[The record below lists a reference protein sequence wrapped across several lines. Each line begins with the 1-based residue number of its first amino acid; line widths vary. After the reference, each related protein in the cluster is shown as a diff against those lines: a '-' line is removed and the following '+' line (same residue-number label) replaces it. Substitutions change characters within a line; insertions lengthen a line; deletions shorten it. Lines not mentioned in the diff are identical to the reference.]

1 MLNKQCTIKWG
12 ETWRVSDGLSLSCTS
27 SLCVSPMITL
37 HLWRL
42 MEAWP
47 CADISLLSF
56 LSLAFI
62 FSALLPHL
70 SVSNSL
76 FLSFTGQSGFV
87 TLRHMCFCWGVFMY
101 CVYDNMCTWELASL
115 CTPCVMWYVICLQ
128 SEGSFNAR
136 CCWCQVKPL
145 FCQFRG
151 QASLM

>member
-1 MLNKQCTIKWG
+1 MIELWSGGSDSVWCWLICQRFRAFVLNYGDCVLGTCSTNSVQSSEVRHG
-12 ETWRVSDGLSLSCTS
+12 EFRIVFLSCTS

-56 LSLAFI
+56 LSIAFI

-87 TLRHMCFCWGVFMY
+87 TLKHMCFCWGVFMY
-101 CVYDNMCTWELASL
+101 CVYDNTCTWELASISTL
-115 CTPCVMWYVICLQ
+115 SCDM
-128 SEGSFNAR
+128 
-136 CCWCQVKPL
+136 
-145 FCQFRG
+145 
-151 QASLM
+151 